1 MGQTEKVGVHVTR
14 FKNLEI
20 RLNHLS

>member
-1 MGQTEKVGVHVTR
+1 MGITEKVGVHVTR